1 MSRISA
7 RRPATVRSQFMLEV
21 ASELVAATDFELR
34 QARISLR
41 RQGDS
46 GWPLTLLAS
55 DGPDAMASVA
65 NGFVTVGIVNPS
77 VLLRLARNG
86 IPPFRGPMPLC
97 GLAVI
102 PSDDQL
108 AVAVRPETGLSGLEE
123 VRDRRYPLRLS
134 VRGQRDHGVHVVT
147 EHVLTAHG
155 WTIGDLLSWGGSVT
169 YDDGLPSRGDRVGM
183 LARGETDAII
193 DEAVGTWVDD
203 AIDVGGRIIPLSL
216 SGLTRLEA
224 WGYQRSDLTPGQFPG
239 LRADVPTIDFSH
251 FGVYVREDLPDE
263 TVEQICRA
271 VVARRDSILLQDGT
285 PLPSDQTSAFA
296 SVPLHRAAERFWTTG
311 GYR

>member
-1 MSRISA
+1 MGRISA
-7 RRPATVRSQFMLEV
+7 RRPATARSQFMLEV
-21 ASELVAATDFELR
+21 ASELVAAADFELR

-41 RQGDS
+41 RQGDA

-55 DGPDAMASVA
+55 DGPDAMASVVS
-65 NGFVTVGIVNPS
+65 GLVTVGIVNPS
-77 VLLRLARNG
+77 VLLRLASRG

-97 GLAVI
+97 ALAVI

-108 AVAVRPETGLSGLEE
+108 AVAVRPETGLSSLEE

-134 VRGQRDHGVHVVT
+134 VRGQRDHGVHLVT

-155 WTIGDLLSWGGSVT
+155 WTTGDLLSWGGSVS

-183 LARGETDAII
+183 LARGEIDAII

-203 AIDVGGRIIPLSL
+203 AIDAGGRVLPLSA

-224 WGYQRSDLTPGQFPG
+224 WGYQPSDLTPSQFPG
-239 LRADVPTIDFSH
+239 LLAAVPTIDFSG
-251 FGVYVREDLPDE
+251 FGVYVRADLADE
-263 TVEQICRA
+263 TVDQICRA
-271 VVARRDSILLQDGT
+271 IVARRDSILLQDGT
-285 PLPSDQTSAFA
+285 PLPLDQISVDPP
-296 SVPLHRAAERFWTTG
+296 VPLHRAAERFWAEG

>member
-1 MSRISA
+1 MGRISA

-21 ASELVAATDFELR
+21 ASELVAAADFELR

-55 DGPDAMASVA
+55 DGPDVMASVVS
-65 NGFVTVGIVNPS
+65 GSVTVGIVNPS
-77 VLLRLARNG
+77 VLLRLARSG
-86 IPPFRGPMPLC
+86 IPPFRGPMPLSA
-97 GLAVI
+97 LAVI

-108 AVAVRPETGLSGLEE
+108 AVAVRPETGLSSLAE

-134 VRGQRDHGVHVVT
+134 VRGQRDHGVHVVM
-147 EHVLTAHG
+147 EHVLAAHG
-155 WTIGDLLSWGGSVT
+155 WTVGDLLSWGGSVS

-183 LARGETDAII
+183 LARGEIDAIL
-193 DEAVGTWVDD
+193 DEGVGTWVDD
-203 AIDVGGRIIPLSL
+203 AIDAGGRILPLSP
-216 SGLTRLEA
+216 SALTRLEA
-224 WGYQRSDLTPGQFPG
+224 WGYEMSDLTPGQFPR
-239 LRADVPTIDFSH
+239 LPAAVPTIDFSG

-263 TVEQICRA
+263 TVEEICRA
-271 VVARRDSILLQDGT
+271 VVARHESILLQDGT
-285 PLPSDQTSAFA
+285 PLPLDQISADTP
-296 SVPLHRAAERFWTTG
+296 VPLHRAAERFWAET

>member
-21 ASELVAATDFELR
+21 ASELVAAAGFELR

-46 GWPLTLLAS
+46 NWPLTLLAS
-55 DGPDAMASVA
+55 DGPDAMASVVS
-65 NGFVTVGIVNPS
+65 GSVTVGIVNPS
-77 VLLRLARNG
+77 VLLRLARSG
-86 IPPFRGPMPLC
+86 IPPFRGPMPLSA
-97 GLAVI
+97 LAVI

-108 AVAVRPETGLSGLEE
+108 AVAVRPETGLSSLEE

-134 VRGQRDHGVHVVT
+134 VRGQRDHGVHLVI

-155 WTIGDLLSWGGSVT
+155 WTIGDLLSWGGSVS

-183 LARGETDAII
+183 LAHGETDAII

-203 AIDVGGRIIPLSL
+203 AIDAGGRIIPLSL
-216 SGLTRLEA
+216 SGLARLEA
-224 WGYQRSDLTPGQFPG
+224 WGYQRSDLAPSQFPG
-239 LRADVPTIDFSH
+239 LPADVPTIDFSG
-251 FGVYVREDLPDE
+251 FGVYVRDDLPDE
-263 TVEQICRA
+263 TVRQLCQA

-285 PLPSDQTSAFA
+285 PLPLGRIAADTSI
-296 SVPLHRAAERFWTTG
+296 PLHRAAERFWTEG
-311 GYR
+311 G